1 MEVGDVAA
9 WFAAGIAIIAAVIAM
24 SNANSAKTQAGA
36 ALKQAFEAKKAREAA
51 EAQVAEAQKAA
62 SAAEQQV
69 EIMRQTHAAEDADRH
84 ERGGPEFEVVEGKR
98 TKASRVVKV
107 TMLSGPAVVWATT
120 NWTVG
125 SSLPETTAEHL
136 GGIQSGQYE
145 AQRLVKNA
153 SFDIELGGTPTTRT
167 PIVVEVHLHC
177 TDDNVPGKAWDRVYS
192 VTLRRPTGTAT
203 VW

>member
-1 MEVGDVAA
+1 MAA
-9 WFAAGIAIIAAVIAM
+9 WVAAGIAIIAAAIAM

-51 EAQVAEAQKAA
+51 EAQVVEAQKAA

-69 EIMRQTHAAEDADRH
+69 EIMRQTQADENADRH

-98 TKASRVVKV
+98 AKNSRVVKV
-107 TMLSGPAVVWATT
+107 TMLSGPAVVWATPS
-120 NWTVG
+120 WTVD
-125 SSLPETTAEHL
+125 SSHPETTAEHL

-145 AQRLVKNA
+145 AQRLVKNT

-177 TDDNVPGKAWDRVYS
+177 TDDNVPGKTWDRVYS
-192 VTLRRPTGTAT
+192 VTLKRPQSGGS